1 MSSFLVYLIT
11 DPAYDVVEI
20 TRAALSV
27 ATPGDVAVMARN
39 KRGSATDLAAL
50 GSALLPICRA
60 RGARLLV
67 NDRCDVAIAIGADG
81 AHLPE
86 AGLSVRAA
94 RRVLGPEALI
104 GQSRHG
110 PASDDESASDF
121 VVLGPVGD
129 VPKKGPPMGEHA
141 FAEACASYAQPV
153 YALGGVDAETAP
165 RLVARGARGVA
176 VIRAIYAS
184 SDPAAS
190 MARLLSS
197 IRAREDGR
205 PRTH

>member
-11 DPAYDVVEI
+11 DPAHDVVEI
-20 TRAALSV
+20 TRAALV
-27 ATPGDVAVMARN
+27 AASPGDVAVMARD
-39 KRGSATDLAAL
+39 KSASAAELAAL
-50 GSALLPICRA
+50 CSALLPICRA
-60 RGARLLV
+60 RGAPLIV
-67 NDRCDVAIAIGADG
+67 NDRCDIASAIGADG

-94 RRVLGPEALI
+94 RRVLGPGALI

-110 PASDDESASDF
+110 PAAEAGSPSDF

-129 VPKKGPPMGEHA
+129 VPEKGPTMGEAA
-141 FAEACASYAQPV
+141 FAEACASYRQPV
-153 YALGGVDAETAP
+153 YALGGVDAQTAP
-165 RLVARGARGVA
+165 RLVELGARGVA
-176 VIRAIYAS
+176 VIRAVYAS

-190 MARLLSS
+190 LARLLSC
-197 IRAREDGR
+197 IRSREDGG